1 MTRTG
6 GAHRDV
12 LLRRSL
18 PALAAAVGVCALL
31 YSFFTV
37 DATEYGLVTRFG
49 RVVRVISE
57 PGLYITVPFDRVAR
71 FDKRLLFSR
80 PAPSEYLTIDKKNI
94 VIESLATWRIA
105 EPERFLATLPT
116 QAAAEQ
122 ALADVIIGQ
131 IGSVIGQSPASALV
145 SGDPAENRYRSI
157 VSAIERGVAAFA
169 RPAYGIEV
177 VSVDI
182 RRLSLPELNRTH
194 VFDRMTAERA
204 KIAKQ
209 NRSAGEL
216 QARKITA
223 QADHERVHI
232 AAEAASTATQTKAEG
247 DAEAS
252 RTYADAFRRD
262 PKLYEFLRTLQAYDK
277 ILDDKTTLFFPAD
290 AEALQLLHFDAQPAS
305 GEPAPNV
312 SAPVGAADSPRA
324 SGSLSA
330 DADRLPKKK
339 SEGEFR

>member
-1 MTRTG
+1 
-6 GAHRDV
+6 
-12 LLRRSL
+12 
-18 PALAAAVGVCALL
+18 VC
-31 YSFFTV
+31 SFFTV
-37 DATEYGLVTRFG
+37 DATEYGLVMRFG
-49 RVVRVISE
+49 RVVRVLSE
-57 PGLYITVPFDRVAR
+57 PGLYVTVPFDRVAR
-71 FDKRLLFSR
+71 LDKRFLFSR

-105 EPERFLATLPT
+105 EPERFLATLTTP
-116 QAAAEQ
+116 AAAEQ
-122 ALADVIIGQ
+122 ALADVIIGE
-131 IGSVIGQSPASALV
+131 IGSVIGKSPASALV
-145 SGDPAENRYRSI
+145 SGDAAENRYRSI
-157 VSAIERGVAAFA
+157 VSAIERRVAAFV

-182 RRLSLPELNRTH
+182 RRLSLPELNRAH

-223 QADHERVHI
+223 EADHERVRI
-232 AAEAASTATQTKAEG
+232 AAEAASTAVQTKAEG

-252 RTYADAFRRD
+252 RTYADAYRRD

-290 AEALQLLHFDAQPAS
+290 AEVLRLLHFDAQPAS
-305 GEPAPNV
+305 GEPAPNA
-312 SAPVGAADSPRA
+312 STPVGAADSPHA
-324 SGSLSA
+324 PSSLA

-339 SEGEFR
+339 SEGAFR

>member
-1 MTRTG
+1 
-6 GAHRDV
+6 V
-12 LLRRSL
+12 LLWRSL
-18 PALAAAVGVCALL
+18 PALAVAVGFFALAC
-31 YSFFTV
+31 SFFTL
-37 DATEYGLVTRFG
+37 DATEYGLVMRFG
-49 RVVRVISE
+49 RLVRVLSE
-57 PGLYITVPFDRVAR
+57 PGLYVTVPFDRVAR
-71 FDKRLLFSR
+71 LDKRLLFSR

-105 EPERFLATLPT
+105 EPERFLATLTTP
-116 QAAAEQ
+116 AAAEQ
-122 ALADVIIGQ
+122 ALADVIIGE
-131 IGSVIGQSPASALV
+131 IGSVIGQSRASALV
-145 SGDPAENRYRSI
+145 SGDAAENRYRSI
-157 VSAIERGVAAFA
+157 VSAIKRGVAAFA

-182 RRLSLPELNRTH
+182 RRLSLPELNRAH

-216 QARKITA
+216 QAREITA
-223 QADHERVHI
+223 EADHERVRI
-232 AAEAASTATQTKAEG
+232 EAEAASTATQIKAEG

-262 PKLYEFLRTLQAYDK
+262 PKLYAFLRTLQAYDK

-305 GEPAPNV
+305 GEPGPNV
-312 SAPVGAADSPRA
+312 STPVGAADSPHA

-330 DADRLPKKK
+330 DVNHLPKKK